1 MGQNC
6 CVNKDEIQTSMANI
20 WALSWFCLP
29 FGVLLLLTQIN
40 TEREREREMTH
51 THTRT
56 LNNRKKLVFWFVG
69 VSTAKLWYA
78 STFNTIYTFTHV
90 KNPSNFVRT
99 WIDFMLSRRKWWCMF
114 PLLFHLPMYIIDADN
129 DTQKPWFASPFS
141 HIHNFFPRF
150 YLFDCRWICD
160 FRNVE
165 QTQEGARNHNNG
177 LCFRI
182 PLNLDYVV
190 FQRGIWKKDRNLIWQ
205 FHWIRIHFTSRE
217 INRSQK
223 NSIILKVLSM
233 YYANSRPFLSYI
245 IILSEKG
252 SNSSKSHRFHQNH
265 MQNVYFLPVWHY

>member
-1 MGQNC
+1 MLTTTHKNH
-6 CVNKDEIQTSMANI
+6 D
-20 WALSWFCLP
+20 
-29 FGVLLLLTQIN
+29 LLHHF
-40 TEREREREMTH
+40 R
-51 THTRT
+51 
-56 LNNRKKLVFWFVG
+56 
-69 VSTAKLWYA
+69 
-78 STFNTIYTFTHV
+78 TFTIF
-90 KNPSNFVRT
+90 SLIF
-99 WIDFMLSRRKWWCMF
+99 IYS
-114 PLLFHLPMYIIDADN
+114 IADEYVIFEMSS
-129 DTQKPWFASPFS
+129 K
-141 HIHNFFPRF
+141 
-150 YLFDCRWICD
+150 
-160 FRNVE
+160 
-165 QTQEGARNHNNG
+165 QEEARNHNNG

-265 MQNVYFLPVWHY
+265 MQNVYFSPVLALLVAC

>member
-99 WIDFMLSRRKWWCMF
+99 WIDFMLFRRKWWCMF

-141 HIHNFFPRF
+141 HIHNFF
-150 YLFDCRWICD
+150 
-160 FRNVE
+160 
-165 QTQEGARNHNNG
+165 
-177 LCFRI
+177 
-182 PLNLDYVV
+182 
-190 FQRGIWKKDRNLIWQ
+190 
-205 FHWIRIHFTSRE
+205 S
-217 INRSQK
+217 S
-223 NSIILKVLSM
+223 
-233 YYANSRPFLSYI
+233 FLSI
-245 IILSEKG
+245 RLQMNMWFSKCRANTGGG
-252 SNSSKSHRFHQNH
+252 SK
-265 MQNVYFLPVWHY
+265 P